1 MSTNLSLIDYVKE
14 VGLIMQ
20 EVEAEFNEKGELT
33 AELEEKMSKALLDTS
48 SKVDRVCSYL
58 RHSEGQI
65 EYLKAEKKAID
76 GMIKAYE
83 SKIKLIERAVTYAL
97 QISGSNELE
106 GAIGNKL
113 KKRYSKSVEIVNENE
128 VPGAFLRTKVEI
140 DKVSAKAAM
149 VNGKEIPGLML
160 KENVNISWNK

>member
-14 VGLIMQ
+14 ISLVMQ
-20 EVEAEFNEKGELT
+20 ELEAEFNEKGELT

-58 RHSEGQI
+58 RHCDGQI

-76 GMIKAYE
+76 GMIKAHE

-113 KKRYSKSVEIVNENE
+113 KMRMSKSVEVIDEHA

-140 DKVSAKAAM
+140 DKVAAKYAM
-149 VNGKEIPGLML
+149 VGGENVPGLIL
-160 KENVNISWNK
+160 KENVNITWNK